1 MNEPKLRFKADDGSD
16 FPDWN
21 DELRLED
28 ISSFI
33 TKGATPTTYG
43 FEWQTDGVCFFRN
56 DSIKNNVF
64 IYGDYSYISEEA
76 NEFLKRSEI
85 KAGDIII
92 AITGDIG
99 KVGMV
104 PRNIKKANIN
114 QHLAR
119 VRIERNAV
127 PYFIYMFLCTEKIQK
142 KYKKIK
148 TGLSM
153 PQLSLN
159 QIRKT
164 TIPVVALPEQQKIA
178 DFLSTIDTVI
188 EKQKATVEA
197 WEERKKGV
205 MQKLFSQEVR
215 FKADDGS
222 EFPEWE
228 EKPFGDIV
236 SEFKVKTKVEDED
249 TLLSCAI
256 NGIFLNSELF
266 GHQRGQSNIGYLK
279 IKKGTLILSAQN
291 LHLGN
296 VNVNMRFEHGMI
308 SPAYKTYNIVGC
320 SEEYMNQWVK
330 WDMTKKFFY
339 NATTVG
345 ASGCRRNVDWEMLYS
360 QLFGVPCLAEQQ
372 KIAGCLSSLD
382 EVIEK
387 QKATL
392 AAWEELKKGLLQQ
405 MFI

>member
-142 KYKKIK
+142 SNRIFQKKIK
-148 TGLSM
+148 T
-153 PQLSLN
+153 
-159 QIRKT
+159 
-164 TIPVVALPEQQKIA
+164 V
-178 DFLSTIDTVI
+178 
-188 EKQKATVEA
+188 
-197 WEERKKGV
+197 
-205 MQKLFSQEVR
+205 
-215 FKADDGS
+215 
-222 EFPEWE
+222 
-228 EKPFGDIV
+228 
-236 SEFKVKTKVEDED
+236 
-249 TLLSCAI
+249 
-256 NGIFLNSELF
+256 
-266 GHQRGQSNIGYLK
+266 H
-279 IKKGTLILSAQN
+279 
-291 LHLGN
+291 
-296 VNVNMRFEHGMI
+296 
-308 SPAYKTYNIVGC
+308 
-320 SEEYMNQWVK
+320 
-330 WDMTKKFFY
+330 
-339 NATTVG
+339 
-345 ASGCRRNVDWEMLYS
+345 
-360 QLFGVPCLAEQQ
+360 
-372 KIAGCLSSLD
+372 
-382 EVIEK
+382 
-387 QKATL
+387 
-392 AAWEELKKGLLQQ
+392 
-405 MFI
+405 

>member
-197 WEERKKGV
+197 WEERKTGV

-222 EFPEWE
+222 EFPDWE
-228 EKPFGDIV
+228 EKKLGELFDVSAGGDIDKNN
-236 SEFKVKTKVEDED
+236 SSDMKSDDFPYKVFANALADNGLYGYANYYKIDGDSFTITGRGDVGHAVARHEKYVPIVR
-249 TLLSCAI
+249 LLVCKPKH
-256 NGIFLNSELF
+256 NE
-266 GHQRGQSNIGYLK
+266 
-279 IKKGTLILSAQN
+279 
-291 LHLGN
+291 
-296 VNVNMRFEHGMI
+296 
-308 SPAYKTYNIVGC
+308 
-320 SEEYMNQWVK
+320 
-330 WDMTKKFFY
+330 
-339 NATTVG
+339 
-345 ASGCRRNVDWEMLYS
+345 NVDFFTNCFNTRRIFIES
-360 QLFGVPCLAEQQ
+360 TGVPQLTAPQVINVKMVVPCLPEQQ
-372 KIAGCLSSLD
+372 KIADCLSSLD
-382 EVIEK
+382 DVIEK

-392 AAWEELKKGLLQQ
+392 AAWEEMKKGLLQQ

>member
-197 WEERKKGV
+197 WEERKTGV

-222 EFPEWE
+222 EFPDWE
-228 EKPFGDIV
+228 EKKLGELFDVSAGGDIDKNN
-236 SEFKVKTKVEDED
+236 SSDMKSDDFPYKVFANALADNGLYGYANYYKIDGDSFTITGRGDVGHAVARHEKYVPIVR
-249 TLLSCAI
+249 LLVCKPKH
-256 NGIFLNSELF
+256 NE
-266 GHQRGQSNIGYLK
+266 
-279 IKKGTLILSAQN
+279 
-291 LHLGN
+291 
-296 VNVNMRFEHGMI
+296 
-308 SPAYKTYNIVGC
+308 
-320 SEEYMNQWVK
+320 
-330 WDMTKKFFY
+330 
-339 NATTVG
+339 
-345 ASGCRRNVDWEMLYS
+345 NVDFFTNCFNTRRIFIES
-360 QLFGVPCLAEQQ
+360 TGVPQLTAPQVINVKMVVPCLPEQQ
-372 KIAGCLSSLD
+372 KIADCLSSLD
-382 EVIEK
+382 DVIEK

-392 AAWEELKKGLLQQ
+392 AAWEEMKKGLLQQ
-405 MFI
+405 MFV